1 MFGFMKKH
9 SEKDREDRDKK
20 KREKKERKDKKKGDK
35 SLTEEE
41 LSRLEEAK
49 RGLWGRL
56 SDSSTKYGAR
66 PYNGATSSQQGG
78 ESSESLSSSG
88 KLSPRDSAT
97 PEPDSTTYT
106 SIGKVELSSAT
117 VTVKRAPPAV
127 QPKPSRGILKGQS
140 NYGPEIPNQGVRG
153 QLDDT
158 MTLEENTV
166 ANEDYPEQVFDSLKR
181 EKPEGQPKKKRSVR
195 SLVSHLEHD
204 GSPSSTSP
212 RKVVPP
218 TKPARLPS
226 TTVTASKSTSGT
238 PKRRVLPKINMPS
251 PIPDTDLPPQ
261 EPIPCSPAEKTYGN
275 IPLALP
281 SLAPPRCLAPREITL
296 GRQLAG
302 DFGFTLRRGTILE
315 RGVGDSTERKRV
327 VIFAEPGP
335 KNTQTGLLP
344 GDRLIEVNG
353 KNVES
358 ATREEVIELIKNS
371 GGEVRL
377 KVQPIP
383 ELSEL
388 SVRSGLEGEEVT
400 IAEQSI
406 KTGTLQRSGNIRYR
420 ARQVSP
426 LCLFC
431 SRINTNLN
439 MSEFEIEIIIK
450 FYLFQ
455 NVLPKG

>member
-9 SEKDREDRDKK
+9 SEKDREDRDRK

-49 RGLWGRL
+49 KGLWGRL
-56 SDSSTKYGAR
+56 SETSTKYGAR
-66 PYNGATSSQQGG
+66 PYNGARD
-78 ESSESLSSSG
+78 ESSESLSSGG
-88 KLSPRDSAT
+88 KLSPRDGAT
-97 PEPDSTTYT
+97 PEPEGTTYT
-106 SIGKVELSSAT
+106 SVGKVELSTAT
-117 VTVKRAPPAV
+117 VTVKRAGPAT

-158 MTLEENTV
+158 MTLEENTI
-166 ANEDYPEQVFDSLKR
+166 ANEDYPVQVLDSLKR
-181 EKPEGQPKKKRSVR
+181 DPEKGGPKKKRSVR
-195 SLVSHLEHD
+195 SLVANIEPDSV
-204 GSPSSTSP
+204 PQ
-212 RKVVPP
+212 RKVAPP

-238 PKRRVLPKINMPS
+238 PKRRVLPKINVPS
-251 PIPDTDLPPQ
+251 PAPDAVPPN
-261 EPIPCSPAEKTYGN
+261 EPASPAEKTYGN
-275 IPLALP
+275 APLTLP

-315 RGVGDSTERKRV
+315 RGVGDSTERKRI

-353 KNVES
+353 KNVEN
-358 ATREEVIELIKNS
+358 ATREEVIELIKSS
-371 GGEVRL
+371 GGEVQL

-406 KTGTLQRSGNIRYR
+406 KTGTLQRSGNARYR

-426 LCLFC
+426 LCC
-431 SRINTNLN
+431 Y
-439 MSEFEIEIIIK
+439 M
-450 FYLFQ
+450 
-455 NVLPKG
+455 G

>member
-9 SEKDREDRDKK
+9 SEKEREDRDKK

-56 SDSSTKYGAR
+56 SEPQTKYGAR
-66 PYNGATSSQQGG
+66 SYNGATSSQPMG
-78 ESSESLSSSG
+78 ESSESLNSSG
-88 KLSPRDSAT
+88 RLSPHDGAT
-97 PEPDSTTYT
+97 PEPDST
-106 SIGKVELSSAT
+106 SLGKVELSSAT

-127 QPKPSRGILKGQS
+127 QPKPQRGILKEQS
-140 NYGPEIPNQGVRG
+140 NYGPDIPNQGVRG

-158 MTLEENTV
+158 MTLEENTM
-166 ANEDYPEQVFDSLKR
+166 ANEDYPNQIPDGLKR
-181 EKPEGQPKKKRSVR
+181 VENSGKPRKKRSVR
-195 SLVSHLEHD
+195 SLVANLEHD
-204 GSPSSTSP
+204 GPPSSAASPS
-212 RKVVPP
+212 RKVAPP

-226 TTVTASKSTSGT
+226 TTVTVAASKSTSGT
-238 PKRRVLPKINMPS
+238 PKRRVLPKINMPVAV
-251 PIPDTDLPPQ
+251 PDVDLPPQ
-261 EPIPCSPAEKTYGN
+261 ESIAIDPSSPAEKTYGN
-275 IPLALP
+275 APLALP
-281 SLAPPRCLAPREITL
+281 LLSPPRCLAPREITL

-315 RGVGDSTERKRV
+315 RGIGDSTERKRI

-335 KNTQTGLLP
+335 KSTQTGLLP

-353 KNVES
+353 NNVES
-358 ATREEVIELIKNS
+358 ASREEVIELIKSS
-371 GGEVRL
+371 GGEVRI
-377 KVQPIP
+377 KVQAIP

-406 KTGTLQRSGNIRYR
+406 KTGTLQRSGNMRYR
-420 ARQVSP
+420 AREVSVICVF
-426 LCLFC
+426 CLATIGHLEC
-431 SRINTNLN
+431 S
-439 MSEFEIEIIIK
+439 
-450 FYLFQ
+450 
-455 NVLPKG
+455 